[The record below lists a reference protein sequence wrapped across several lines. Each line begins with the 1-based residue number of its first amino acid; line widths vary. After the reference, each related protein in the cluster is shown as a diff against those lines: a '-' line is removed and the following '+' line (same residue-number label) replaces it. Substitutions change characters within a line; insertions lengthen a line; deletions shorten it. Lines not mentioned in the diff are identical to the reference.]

1 MIRNCLLLSL
11 CAALPALAG
20 FAKPVQPVRLTHGQ
34 QSTTVTFEADCAV
47 TSAKAHCDCTTLS
60 ISGRTI
66 TAKVDTSKFDE
77 SVDKTI
83 TATTAD
89 GKTTTLTMRFEL
101 PQAIILSATN
111 IVWKIGAP
119 PTPHVLHITV
129 PAGSPITKVK
139 EAALS
144 GADFTYT
151 TAKGRKPG
159 EYNVTIT
166 PKSTAKRVRN
176 TLVLKME
183 SADPRFTQ
191 RLIYLRVSK

>member
-1 MIRNCLLLSL
+1 MLKKSLLLSI
-11 CAALPALAG
+11 CTALPALAG
-20 FAKPVQPVRLTHGQ
+20 FSKPVQPVQLQHGQ
-34 QSTTVTFEADCAV
+34 QNTTVTFEADCAV

-60 ISGRTI
+60 VSGRKI

-101 PQAIILSATN
+101 PQAIMLSSTN
-111 IVWKIGAP
+111 IVWKIGSA
-119 PTPHVLHITV
+119 PTPQVLHITV

-144 GADFTYT
+144 GADFTYA
-151 TAKGRKPG
+151 TAKGSKPG
-159 EYNVTIT
+159 EYTVTIT
-166 PKSTAKRVRN
+166 PKSTAKRARN

-183 SADPRFTQ
+183 SADPRFSQ